1 MFESYRV
8 KGLIFDCYHTIV
20 DIKTDESDY
29 YTYDTVSKWLQ
40 YQGVM
45 IDPERLKGEY
55 HALAKETVEASG
67 EEHAEIRVEEV
78 FERICRENSVWGID
92 EHKLGIE
99 TSKVFRSASLRKIG
113 VFPES
118 LKIIEETPHLKKCIL
133 SNGQRIF
140 SELELRFLGLYDLF
154 DIIIFSSDVRYKKPD
169 PKIYRLALE
178 KMQLEPR
185 EVIFI
190 GDTLENDII
199 APQEVGMQAMHIQDA
214 WKLLP

>member
-45 IDPERLKGEY
+45 IDPRRLKGEY

-67 EEHAEIRVEEV
+67 EEHAEIRVEEI
-78 FERICRENSVWGID
+78 FERICRDNSVWDID

-118 LKIIEETPHLKKCIL
+118 LKIIEESPSLIKCML
-133 SNGQRIF
+133 SNGQRVF

-154 DIIIFSSDVRYKKPD
+154 DIIIFSSDVRYKKPN

-178 KMQLEPR
+178 KMQLEPW

-190 GDTLENDII
+190 GDTPENDII
-199 APQEVGMQAMHIQDA
+199 APQEMGMQAMHIQDA